1 MESNGLASEL
11 LHEILVESKRRFV
24 LLIICIVLLCA
35 SNIAWLIAWNLA
47 DREVTESYELQGEDN
62 ANVIYNN
69 DGEVKVNGQNQSY
82 EENSNP
88 LSETEKP

>member
-35 SNIAWLIAWNLA
+35 SNIAWLIAWNLPSK
-47 DREVTESYELQGEDN
+47 EVVTESYDLQGEDN
-62 ANVIYNN
+62 ANVVYNGE
-69 DGEVKVNGQNQSY
+69 GEVTINGENQSDKD
-82 EENSNP
+82 ENS
-88 LSETEKP
+88 LQK